1 MSLTRQ
7 RLRDEMRDLVEL
19 VLIPGIAALLPW
31 AMAFAL
37 FKRLAQWQVLYRHP
51 GRQALAQAQERGWV
65 TDPRAWLRDRKLTT
79 LVDHAD
85 HYLARTRGDRW
96 MDRHLVVDGQW
107 PTPGQPCILLTF
119 HWGAGMW
126 GLRSAARAGVRMHPL
141 VAAANGAHF
150 VGRSVLHRYINA
162 RNRTVVEALKCPV
175 IDVSKGMRQALRVLH
190 SKEQL
195 LAVVDVPADQ
205 VAASQPVQIL
215 GLPARLPTGLLR
227 LAVERK
233 IPVSVY
239 VTGIHMDTGQRF
251 LRIRQLGVPSD
262 VDSLVGTLAADLDG
276 LIREC
281 PPAWHF
287 WSEAERFFRA

>member
-1 MSLTRQ
+1 MALTRQ
-7 RLRDEMRDLVEL
+7 RLRYELRDLVEL
-19 VLIPGIAALLPW
+19 VLVPAVAALLPW
-31 AMAFAL
+31 SVAFAL
-37 FKRLAQWQVLYRHP
+37 FKRLAQWKVLYRHP

-65 TDPRAWLRDRKLTT
+65 SDSRAWLRDRKLTT

-96 MDRHLVVDGQW
+96 MDRHLVIEGDW
-107 PTPGQPCILLTF
+107 PPPGQACILLTF

-141 VAAANGAHF
+141 VAAASGEHF
-150 VGRSVLHRYINA
+150 HGRTVLHRYINS
-162 RNRTVVEALKCPV
+162 RNRTVVDALKCPV
-175 IDVSKGMRQALRVLH
+175 IDVSKGMRQTLRALH
-190 SKEQL
+190 DNEQL

-205 VAASQPVQIL
+205 VAASRPVEIL

-233 IPVSVY
+233 IPVTVY
-239 VTGIHMDTGQRF
+239 VTGICMDTGQRF

-262 VDSLVGTLAADLDG
+262 LDALVATLAADLDS
-276 LIREC
+276 LIREH
-281 PPAWHF
+281 PPAWHL
-287 WSEAERFFRA
+287 WSEAERFFRT